1 VRQHPSPRTF
11 ATEVVTAPQ
20 APEIAIDP
28 VCGMEVVVTPDAI
41 SAEHAGTTSYFC
53 CDGCRTRFLAEVGT

>member
-1 VRQHPSPRTF
+1 MSQL
-11 ATEVVTAPQ
+11 APP

-41 SAEHAGTTSYFC
+41 SADRDGETHYFC
-53 CDGCRTRFLAEVGT
+53 CDGCRTRFLAEVGA